1 MAAVQ
6 MLVHMVYFLHMDRT
20 PEQRSNVQVGL
31 FSLLI
36 IGIVIVG
43 SLWVLH
49 NMNVNMMH

>member
-1 MAAVQ
+1 MCIR
-6 MLVHMVYFLHMDRT
+6 DSRT